1 MAFIERNAMQEFIE
15 KAEVLIEALPYIR
28 QFFGKTVV
36 IKYGGAAM
44 LDAELRAC
52 TAQDIVLMRYVGMN
66 PIVVHGGGPAI
77 NAMLKRLQIK
87 SQFTSQGLRV
97 TDSDTMEIVEMMLA
111 GSVNKDIV
119 NLLNHAGGEA
129 VGLCGKDGRL
139 LYARKVTTD
148 TDEDVGQVGEITNV
162 NTKVLKALYE
172 NGMIPVI
179 APIATDEQGN
189 SWNVNADTAAG
200 DVAAAVEAEKLVFLT
215 DTPGLL
221 RNVDDPESLIHRVH
235 SRSVEELKK
244 QGVIAGGMAPK
255 IDACLK
261 ALDFGVRRTHIIDGR
276 VPHSL
281 LLEIFTD
288 KGLGSLVS
296 HDLLDGMEG

>member
-1 MAFIERNAMQEFIE
+1 MQQFIE

-44 LDAELRAC
+44 LDPALRAC

-77 NAMLKRLQIK
+77 NAMLKKLNIQSR
-87 SQFTSQGLRV
+87 FTSQGLRI
-97 TDSDTMEIVEMMLA
+97 TDKETMEIVEMMLA

-119 NLLNHAGGEA
+119 NLLNLAGGEA
-129 VGLCGKDGRL
+129 VGLSGKDGRL
-139 LYARKVTTD
+139 LYARKTYSPD
-148 TDEDVGQVGEITNV
+148 GEDIGQVGEVASV
-162 NTKVLKALYE
+162 NTKALKALYE

-179 APIATDEQGN
+179 SPVATDKDGA

-200 DVAAAVEAEKLVFLT
+200 DIAAAVMAEKLVFLT

-221 RNVDDPESLIHRVH
+221 RDVKDTESLIHRVH
-235 SRSVEELKK
+235 SRDVETLKA
-244 QGVIAGGMAPK
+244 QGIIVGGMAPK

-261 ALDFGVRRTHIIDGR
+261 ALDFGVRRAHIID
-276 VPHSL
+276 V
-281 LLEIFTD
+281 
-288 KGLGSLVS
+288 
-296 HDLLDGMEG
+296 

>member
-1 MAFIERNAMQEFIE
+1 MQRFIE
-15 KAEVLIEALPYIR
+15 KAQVLIEALPYIR

-44 LDAELRAC
+44 LDAGLRAC

-77 NAMLKRLQIK
+77 NAMLKKLNIQ
-87 SQFTSQGLRV
+87 SAFTPQGLRI
-97 TDSDTMEIVEMMLA
+97 TDDATMEVVEMMLA
-111 GSVNKDIV
+111 GSVNKDVV
-119 NLLNHAGGEA
+119 NLLNRAGGEA

-139 LYARKVTTD
+139 LFARKTFSPEG
-148 TDEDVGQVGEITNV
+148 EDIGQVGEVDSV
-162 NTKVLKALYE
+162 NTKVLDVLC
-172 NGMIPVI
+172 GSGIIPVI
-179 APIATDEQGN
+179 SSVATDRNGGT
-189 SWNVNADTAAG
+189 WNVNADTAAG
-200 DVAAAVEAEKLVFLT
+200 DIAAAVRAEKLVFLT

-221 RNVDDPESLIHRVH
+221 RNVNDPESLIHRVH
-235 SRSVEELKK
+235 SRDVEQLKK
-244 QGVIAGGMAPK
+244 QGVIVGGMTPK

-288 KGLGSLVS
+288 KGMGTLVS
-296 HDLLDGMEG
+296 HDVPEGVEGV

>member
-1 MAFIERNAMQEFIE
+1 MQQYIE

-44 LDAELRAC
+44 LDPELRAC

-77 NAMLKRLQIK
+77 NAMLKKLNIQSR
-87 SQFTSQGLRV
+87 FTAQGLRV
-97 TDSDTMEIVEMMLA
+97 TDGETMEVVEMMLA

-129 VGLCGKDGRL
+129 VGLSGKDGRL
-139 LYARKVTTD
+139 LFARKTLSPEG
-148 TDEDVGQVGEITNV
+148 EDIGQVGDIVSV
-162 NTKVLKALYE
+162 NTKVLDALC
-172 NGMIPVI
+172 GSGFIPVI
-179 APIATDEQGN
+179 SPVATDPDGGT
-189 SWNVNADTAAG
+189 WNVNADTAAG
-200 DVAAAVEAEKLVFLT
+200 DVAAAVNAEKLVFLT

-221 RNVDDPESLIHRVH
+221 RDVKDPASLIHRVN
-235 SRSVEELKK
+235 SRDVEYLKK
-244 QGVIAGGMAPK
+244 QGVIVGGMSPK
-255 IDACLK
+255 MDACLK

-288 KGLGSLVS
+288 KGLGTLVS
-296 HDLLDGMEG
+296 HDVPEGVEGV

>member
-1 MAFIERNAMQEFIE
+1 MQELIE
-15 KAEVLIEALPYIR
+15 KAGILIEALPYIR
-28 QFFGKTVV
+28 EFFGKTVV

-44 LDAELRAC
+44 LDAKLRAC

-77 NAMLKRLQIK
+77 NGMLKKLDIK
-87 SQFTSQGLRV
+87 SQFTAQGLRI
-97 TDSDTMEIVEMMLA
+97 TDDATMEVVEMMLA

-139 LYARKVTTD
+139 LLARKALSPGG
-148 TDEDVGQVGEITNV
+148 EDLGQVGEVAKV
-162 NTKVLKALYE
+162 NTKVLKALYD

-179 APIATDEQGN
+179 APIATDLDGA

-221 RNVDDPESLIHRVH
+221 RDVNDPDSLIHRVH
-235 SRSVEELKK
+235 SRSVEELKSK
-244 QGVIAGGMAPK
+244 GVIAGGMSPK

-261 ALDFGVRRTHIIDGR
+261 ALDYGVRRTHIIDGR

-288 KGLGSLVS
+288 KGMGTLVS
-296 HDLLDGMEG
+296 HDLIEGMEG